1 MISIVEWQH
10 SKLKLSALNLTLSVI
25 GCCLVEQWIQAAGGI
40 WWKFK
45 CILII
50 TLLHWGAG
58 QSSNSTCLHFHPPLN
73 ASNLPEFPDPFF
85 GGFLVSKKWFGELDT
100 SYVTWHVSKKRTF
113 YFPTHQTHFT
123 ELLSALNFG
132 DENKECFLSGSFFE
146 TRGER
151 TVFWRPNT
159 NTNNIRQKI
168 STEYEYEYYSTKIF
182 HRIRIRILFGL
193 KISPNTNTNSRL
205 FECIRMYS
213 NIFKYILSQ
222 MDIYAKF

>member
-1 MISIVEWQH
+1 MKFLNGNQPPLYLRLLSSAQLNKLLYFFSKKCINRRQFFPKNVDLLISIVEWQH

-50 TLLHWGAG
+50 TLLQWGAG

-100 SYVTWHVSKKRTF
+100 SYVTWHVSKKLTF
-113 YFPTHQTHFT
+113 YFPTHRAHFT
-123 ELLSALNFG
+123 ELLSALNFA

-146 TRGER
+146 KKAG
-151 TVFWRPNT
+151 
-159 NTNNIRQKI
+159 
-168 STEYEYEYYSTKIF
+168 IF
-182 HRIRIRILFGL
+182 PLNLGL
-193 KISPNTNTNSRL
+193 RDQNEN
-205 FECIRMYS
+205 
-213 NIFKYILSQ
+213 Q
-222 MDIYAKF
+222 D